1 MKPGVGLKLYLA
13 EKVVPLFLPRKAW
26 STKGFDF
33 WLLLAAL
40 LKQVRPQNILELGTG
55 RSTLTMAEYA
65 SASGANFVSL
75 ETDPR
80 WYSKAVWELRW
91 VAIKRRHIHFIAK
104 AGESAWYD
112 AAAFDALIP
121 QDARFDF
128 AYIDAP
134 NDSRGNSKG
143 SRDSDTGAAKIRNVV
158 DGAKVIVIDDVHRR
172 HVFDS
177 IDKQLARPEDYVR
190 YYFDY
195 PVKPI
200 VNSLCLCVRKDV
212 GIEGLIDILR
222 DEFRIRIYQDFTAD
236 MCVEP

>member
-1 MKPGVGLKLYLA
+1 MKPFIALQLFLA
-13 EKVVPLFLPRKAW
+13 RKIVPLVLPGRAW

-33 WLLLAAL
+33 WFVLAAL
-40 LKQVRPQNILELGTG
+40 LKHVRPQNILELGTG
-55 RSTLTMAEYA
+55 RSTLTIAEYA

-75 ETDPR
+75 ETDAK
-80 WYSKAVWELRW
+80 WYSKALWELRW
-91 VAIKRRHIHFIAK
+91 VAVKRRYVRFIAK
-104 AGESAWYD
+104 TGEAGWYD

-121 QDARFDF
+121 PDVRFDF

-134 NDSRGNSKG
+134 NDSQGNSRG
-143 SRDSDTGAAKIRNVV
+143 ARDCEIAVTKIRTVV

-177 IDKQLARPEDYVR
+177 IDKQLAHPENYVR

-195 PVKPI
+195 PVKPV

-212 GIEGLIDILR
+212 GIETLVDTLVKQFGIGL
-222 DEFRIRIYQDFTAD
+222 YQDFNAD
-236 MCVEP
+236 RCVEP